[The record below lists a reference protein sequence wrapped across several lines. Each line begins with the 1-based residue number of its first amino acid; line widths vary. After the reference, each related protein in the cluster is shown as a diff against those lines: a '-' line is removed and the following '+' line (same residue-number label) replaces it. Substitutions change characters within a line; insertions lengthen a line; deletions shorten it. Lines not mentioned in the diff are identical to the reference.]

1 MEKSKSYMIN
11 TEIIEKYMHKHN
23 LSIEKMAKLCGFEKE
38 ELVFILENNSKYKLH
53 QIVRLSRIIG
63 IEYENMFIIKNK
75 KEQNDLLLV

>member
-1 MEKSKSYMIN
+1 MIN

-23 LSIEKMAKLCGFEKE
+23 LSIEKMVKLCGFEKE

-63 IEYENMFIIKNK
+63 IEYENMFIIKK
-75 KEQNDLLLV
+75 

>member
-1 MEKSKSYMIN
+1 MIN

-23 LSIEKMAKLCGFEKE
+23 LSIEKMTKLCGFEKE

-63 IEYENMFIIKNK
+63 IEYENMFIIKK
-75 KEQNDLLLV
+75 

>member
-11 TEIIEKYMHKHN
+11 TEIIEKNKNKHN

-63 IEYENMFIIKNK
+63 IEYENMFIIKK
-75 KEQNDLLLV
+75 